1 MFSTALQDA
10 IYTMNQSDSGRQII
24 VDVLTT
30 PGISV
35 TNTTAHLG
43 TYGVAIGG
51 VPGINA
57 YFNAAYSTDPDKDD
71 SNMMMYVG
79 VGVVVALAVGAG
91 VYWRK
96 TNTTG

>member
-1 MFSTALQDA
+1 MVALQDA
-10 IYTMNQSDSGRQII
+10 IFAMNQSDSGRQII

-35 TNTTAHLG
+35 TNTTNHLG

-57 YFNAAYSTDPDKDD
+57 YFNAAYSTDPERSE
-71 SNMMMYVG
+71 SNMMMYAAIALVG
-79 VGVVVALAVGAG
+79 VAAAG
-91 VYWRK
+91 IVYWRRS
-96 TNTTG
+96 NSA